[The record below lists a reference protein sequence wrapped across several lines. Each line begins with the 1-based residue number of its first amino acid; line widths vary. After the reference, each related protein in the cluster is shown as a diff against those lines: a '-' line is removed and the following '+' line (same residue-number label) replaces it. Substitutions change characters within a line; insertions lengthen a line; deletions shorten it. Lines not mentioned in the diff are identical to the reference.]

1 MILIKNKDSY
11 DLFWRSA
18 IWDTAGAIVFQ
29 ELIQAQM
36 SINRMKKMQN
46 KTQKL
51 YFFFSDS
58 KPAPNLTR

>member
-46 KTQKL
+46 KAQKL
-51 YFFFSDS
+51 YIFFQT
-58 KPAPNLTR
+58 ANLHPT

>member
-51 YFFFSDS
+51 YFFFQT
-58 KPAPNLTR
+58 ANLHPT